1 MDKFLKMKVIGILGC
16 GWLGIPLGLNLQ
28 KKKWQVKASRRS
40 DEGIELLKKNRLE
53 YYKIEITS
61 QNIKGNIDFFK
72 ELSCLIISL
81 PPNRKSQSNNYV
93 QKIRLILKKIR
104 PLKIKKIIFLS
115 SISVYGTIAGV
126 YDETI
131 TPRPERHSAKALL
144 NCEQEV
150 LDYAPSSII
159 IRLGGLIGYD
169 RNPIFQLQGKLITNP
184 EGVINFITQRDA
196 IGGIEAIL
204 KLPIEKGGIFNLVSP
219 HHPKRK
225 EYYEFVAKK
234 YALPVPKFNEDKF
247 VHRVINSDAILRETT
262 FEFKDDNLLI

>member
-1 MDKFLKMKVIGILGC
+1 M
-16 GWLGIPLGLNLQ
+16 
-28 KKKWQVKASRRS
+28 
-40 DEGIELLKKNRLE
+40 
-53 YYKIEITS
+53 
-61 QNIKGNIDFFK
+61 
-72 ELSCLIISL
+72 
-81 PPNRKSQSNNYV
+81 
-93 QKIRLILKKIR
+93 
-104 PLKIKKIIFLS
+104 
-115 SISVYGTIAGV
+115 YGPIAGV

-144 NCEQEV
+144 SCEQEV

-196 IGGIEAIL
+196 IEGIEAIL

-234 YALPVPKFNEDKF
+234 YALPFPNFNEDKF
-247 VHRVINSDAILRETT
+247 VHRVINSNAILMETT
-262 FEFKDDNLLI
+262 FEFKDGNLLI

>member
-1 MDKFLKMKVIGILGC
+1 MDKILKMKVVGILGC
-16 GWLGIPLGLNLQ
+16 GWLGIPLGLDLQ

-53 YYKIEITS
+53 YYKIEITP
-61 QNIKGNIDFFK
+61 QNIIGNVDFFK
-72 ELSCLIISL
+72 ELTCLIISL

-93 QKIRLILKKIR
+93 QKIHLLLKKIK
-104 PLKIKKIIFLS
+104 PLDIKKIIFLS
-115 SISVYGTIAGV
+115 STSVYGSIDGV

-131 TPRPERHSAKALL
+131 TPRPERPSAKALL
-144 NCEQEV
+144 SCEQLI
-150 LDYAPSSII
+150 LDHASSSII
-159 IRLGGLIGYD
+159 IRLGGLIGYN
-169 RNPIFQLQGKLITNP
+169 RNPIFQLNGKLIANP
-184 EGVINFITQRDA
+184 EGVINFISQRDA

-234 YALPVPKFNEDKF
+234 YALPAPIFQENKF
-247 VHRVINSDAILRETT
+247 VHRVINSDAILRETA

>member
-1 MDKFLKMKVIGILGC
+1 MKVVGILGC
-16 GWLGIPLGLNLQ
+16 GWLGIPLGVNLQ
-28 KKKWQVKASRRS
+28 KKNWQVKASRKS
-40 DEGIELLKKNRLE
+40 DEGIALLRKNRLE
-53 YYKIEITS
+53 EYKIEITS
-61 QNIKGNIDFFK
+61 QNIIGNIDFFK

-93 QKIRLILKKIR
+93 QKISLLLKKIK
-104 PLKIKKIIFLS
+104 PLGVKKIIFLS
-115 SISVYGTIAGV
+115 SISVYGSIDGV

-131 TPRPERHSAKALL
+131 TPRPESHSAKALL
-144 NCEQEV
+144 SCEQEV
-150 LDYAPSSII
+150 LDYAASSVIV
-159 IRLGGLIGYD
+159 RLGGLIGD
-169 RNPIFQLQGKLITNP
+169 NRNPIFQLQGKLIPNP

-196 IGGIEAIL
+196 IKGIEAIL

-225 EYYEFVAKK
+225 EYYKYVSKK
-234 YALPVPKFNEDKF
+234 HALPSPKFQEDKF